1 MIDLG
6 WCAQYAPCVIKWMLF
21 LMAAVVTMSVVVLC
35 SHPVFAQYYC
45 PVDQA
50 HPPSAIAGDDD
61 TRKIDE
67 EVCANFYR
75 RHARIRLG
83 AEKRM
88 PNGVSWRLQT
98 DIATGVALP
107 RFTWMPNVE
116 SLKVAN
122 RALDAV
128 HGRLL
133 VDSAYATE
141 EIKER
146 NIWARGLGLAFRR
159 EDHPLTQT
167 RTEATYASSGLV
179 SIVDLGSWASAGSY
193 VPRLLHGLTI
203 DIGRNRLYEIA
214 SCAGDNV
221 PYASSEIS
229 GTERY
234 LFQLGHFLKVC
245 DVATYKKFVELLE
258 AKAEEQ
264 ARRLLGSQQEDVKHC
279 LRHYI
284 GDKKTI
290 GENDELVLYLTF
302 SGLAVHTTTFWP
314 NSDRGQCV
322 LSRSPL
328 NPVIIPY
335 RELEPF
341 VTPGPW
347 RDELLGLL

>member
-1 MIDLG
+1 M
-6 WCAQYAPCVIKWMLF
+6 KWMLP
-21 LMAAVVTMSVVVLC
+21 LLAAVVTISVVVLC
-35 SHPVFAQYYC
+35 SRPVFAEYYC

-50 HPPSAIAGDDD
+50 PRPSAIAGNDD

-83 AEKRM
+83 AEKRL
-88 PNGVSWRLQT
+88 PSGVSWRLQT

-107 RFTWMPNVE
+107 RFTWMPNVQ

-122 RALDAV
+122 RALDAM

-133 VDSAYATE
+133 VDSAYASEKIGELNYE
-141 EIKER
+141 E
-146 NIWARGLGLAFRR
+146 RGLGLPRRR

-167 RTEATYASSGLV
+167 RTEVTYATSGLI
-179 SIVDLGSWASAGSY
+179 SIVDLGYWASAGSY
-193 VPRLLHGLTI
+193 VPRHIHGLTF
-203 DIGRNRLYEIA
+203 DIGRGRLHEIA
-214 SCAGDNV
+214 SCVGDDI
-221 PYASSEIS
+221 PYASSEIA

-234 LFQLGHFLKVC
+234 LFRLGNFLKVC
-245 DVATYKKFVELLE
+245 DVPSYRRFVELLQS
-258 AKAEEQ
+258 KAEEQ
-264 ARRLLGSQQEDVKHC
+264 ARRVLGSQQDDIQHC
-279 LRHYI
+279 LWHYI

-290 GENDELVLYLTF
+290 GENDEIVLYLTF
-302 SGLAVHTTTFWP
+302 AGLAVHNTTFWP

-335 RELEPF
+335 RELESF
-341 VTPGPW
+341 MSPGPW
-347 RDELLGLL
+347 RDELLALQ